1 MARWTKPSRGRIY
14 RGFIIRLQADDRYD
28 VFQSEQDETDGYT
41 IAENFQ
47 TIATAMDWIDTT
59 QFD

>member
-1 MARWTKPSRGRIY
+1 MARWTKPSRGRTY

-28 VFQSEQDETDGYT
+28 VFQSEQDEADGYT

-47 TIATAMDWIDTT
+47 TIATAMEWIDTT